1 MKNLLTVVFAAFA
14 LLVVPGGTMGQHPND
29 GIDAIAQQ
37 LNDPHEPG
45 SVLVFPKFLWGTVQT
60 ESGVQPK
67 TEIEI
72 SIRCP
77 KGVTC
82 PDSGQ
87 NVNLRA
93 HWVCPSGNFFAPC
106 LETDFN
112 LNRTVHGT
120 LYFNPEVPFP

>member
-1 MKNLLTVVFAAFA
+1 MKNLLMVVVIALAFVVAPAVALAQDAAA
-14 LLVVPGGTMGQHPND
+14 RGE
-29 GIDAIAQQ
+29 
-37 LNDPHEPG
+37 LNDSEEPG
-45 SVLVFPKFLWGTVQT
+45 SVLVFPKFLKGTVQT
-60 ESGVQPK
+60 ESGIQPK

-77 KGVTC
+77 KGAVC
-82 PDSGQ
+82 PNSGQ

-120 LYFNPEVPFP
+120 L